1 MCWQQLFGRFVADET
16 AKNEVWPDIGPD
28 VSLEPSKTTLAFHHA
43 SAMLSTAK
51 RKREHQASPPNI
63 HPNLRVSISDQLM
76 PALRNDPTL
85 QNALDSNAWRRLD
98 ELHAKHASGTLP
110 VRGFV
115 DGAGSIVGTM
125 KLLGIVKHLSQELH
139 TNPHH
144 ALRRVGS
151 NSSTSSGGSSPGT
164 PGGSEVQRILTQH
177 RTRRPSPLRPQPDS
191 AAPAP
196 TPLRP
201 SATPELTHEIALLL
215 HAWHCNSDEC
225 NVPKCAMLKEQLER
239 VEAHIGTR
247 ARPSSHEPAS
257 RPSVPCPITAKLH
270 FWFPKADA
278 PLFFFFVCVWQPCA
292 RRRWRSASAARCG
305 SRSSAQAPAAPR
317 AVRPPRQNDD
327 AITRQQRPIIRQIL

>member
-1 MCWQQLFGRFVADET
+1 MCAAAACLCHVRVDVFCAAGNFS
-16 AKNEVWPDIGPD
+16 D
-28 VSLEPSKTTLAFHHA
+28 VSSPMKLPKTKFGPTLAPTQSWQLSKTTLAFHHA

-85 QNALDSNAWRRLD
+85 QNALDANAWRRLD

-247 ARPSSHEPAS
+247 ARLSSHEPAS

-270 FWFPKADA
+270 FWFPKADG
-278 PLFFFFVCVWQPCA
+278 PLCFFFLCVCLAAVCETPMEECKCCKVWLALQRA
-292 RRRWRSASAARCG
+292 GA
-305 SRSSAQAPAAPR
+305 RSSARTTSTPK
-317 AVRPPRQNDD
+317 
-327 AITRQQRPIIRQIL
+327 

>member
-1 MCWQQLFGRFVADET
+1 
-16 AKNEVWPDIGPD
+16 
-28 VSLEPSKTTLAFHHA
+28 
-43 SAMLSTAK
+43 MLSTAK

-85 QNALDSNAWRRLD
+85 QNALDANAWRRLD

-247 ARPSSHEPAS
+247 ARLSSHEPAS

-270 FWFPKADA
+270 FWFPKADG
-278 PLFFFFVCVWQPCA
+278 PLCFFFLCVCLAAVCETPMEECKCCKVWLALQRA
-292 RRRWRSASAARCG
+292 GA
-305 SRSSAQAPAAPR
+305 RSSARCSTSTPK
-317 AVRPPRQNDD
+317 
-327 AITRQQRPIIRQIL
+327 